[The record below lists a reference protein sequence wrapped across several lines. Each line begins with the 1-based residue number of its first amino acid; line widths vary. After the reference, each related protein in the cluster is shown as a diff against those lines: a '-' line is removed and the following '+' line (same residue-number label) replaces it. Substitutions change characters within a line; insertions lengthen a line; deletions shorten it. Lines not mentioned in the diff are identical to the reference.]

1 MDRKARREKIQELLK
16 DSGITEDVK
25 KFMEEA
31 SKETGRSVEKIAE
44 VGRVVSVVA
53 FIKRENLEGVPI
65 PSIYEKFCDY
75 IVLDVPLCEFIDIL
89 TKAVNDDLI
98 KLDKNRRLSLT
109 KDGEMVAS
117 LHESLA

>member
-1 MDRKARREKIQELLK
+1 MDRKARREKIQKLLN
-16 DSGITEDVK
+16 DSSITEDIK

-31 SKETGRSVEKIAE
+31 SKETGRSVEEIAE
-44 VGRVVSVVA
+44 VGRVVSLVA

-75 IVLDVPLCEFIDIL
+75 IVRDIPLSEFIDIL
-89 TKAVNDDLI
+89 TKAVNDELL
-98 KLDKNRRLSLT
+98 KLEKNRRLSLT
-109 KDGEMVAS
+109 KEGEMVAS